1 MAAGRKQNFL
11 FDTFFSPNF
20 FLILSIFRSDFGTH
34 TANGYPI
41 HQNPTSQKC
50 VYTKLEMFAFKL
62 TFRIQK

>member
-20 FLILSIFRSDFGTH
+20 FLILSIFRSDFGTQR
-34 TANGYPI
+34 GYPI

-62 TFRIQK
+62 TFCIQK